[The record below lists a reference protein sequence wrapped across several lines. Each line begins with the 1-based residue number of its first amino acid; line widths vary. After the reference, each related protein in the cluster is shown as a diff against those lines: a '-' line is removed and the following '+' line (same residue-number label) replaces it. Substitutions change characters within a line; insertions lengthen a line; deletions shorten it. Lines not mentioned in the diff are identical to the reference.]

1 MRLKDKVA
9 IVTGGGAGI
18 GGAISTRFAEVGA
31 RVIVAEIDPGRG
43 EARVES
49 IRQAGGQAI
58 FVRTDVAQKSD
69 VEAMAEAAVR
79 AYGAIDVLVC
89 NAAVQQ
95 HGEDGRAH
103 EITEEI
109 WDRTFAINA
118 RGAWLCTKYAIP
130 VMLKQKRGSI
140 IHIASP
146 TGLVGCAPAYTAYS
160 SSKAVMF
167 GLTRVMAAGYGRD
180 NIRVNAIVP
189 GTTDTPLIAGLLS
202 DPATHTF
209 LAGLSPLGRVGKPE
223 EVAELAVFLA
233 SDESRY
239 CTGGFYMSDGGLTA
253 I

>member
-1 MRLKDKVA
+1 MRLRDKVA

-18 GGAISTRFAEVGA
+18 GGAICTRFAEEGA
-31 RVIVAEIDPGRG
+31 RVVVAEIDPGRG
-43 EARVES
+43 EAKVGS
-49 IRQAGGQAI
+49 IRKAGGQAT

-69 VEAMAEAAVR
+69 VEAMVEAAVR

-89 NAAVQQ
+89 NAAVQL

-103 EITEEI
+103 EITEEL

-118 RGAWLCTKYAIP
+118 RGAWLCAKYAIP

-189 GTTDTPLIAGLLS
+189 GPTDTPLIAGLLS
-202 DPATHTF
+202 DPATRAF
-209 LAGLSPLGRVGKPE
+209 LDGLSPLGRVGKPE

>member
-1 MRLKDKVA
+1 MRLKNKVA
-9 IVTGGGAGI
+9 IITGGGMGI
-18 GGAISTRFAEVGA
+18 GGAIATRFAGEGA
-31 RVIVAEIDPGRG
+31 RVVVAEIDVRRG
-43 EARVES
+43 EAKVAS
-49 IRQAGGQAI
+49 IQNSGGQAL
-58 FVRTDVAQKSD
+58 FVRTDVAQRTE
-69 VEAMAEAAVR
+69 VEALVAATVN
-79 AYGAIDVLVC
+79 AFGALDVLVC
-89 NAAVQQ
+89 NAAVQL

-103 EITEEI
+103 EVSEQV

-130 VMLKQKRGSI
+130 VMLKQKKGSV

-189 GTTDTPLIAGLLS
+189 GTTDTPLIAELLS
-202 DPATHTF
+202 DPATRAH
-209 LAGLSPLGRVGKPE
+209 LDGLSPLGRVGKPE

>member
-1 MRLKDKVA
+1 MV
-9 IVTGGGAGI
+9 
-18 GGAISTRFAEVGA
+18 
-31 RVIVAEIDPGRG
+31 
-43 EARVES
+43 
-49 IRQAGGQAI
+49 
-58 FVRTDVAQKSD
+58 
-69 VEAMAEAAVR
+69 EAAVR
-79 AYGAIDVLVC
+79 TYGAIDVLVC
-89 NAAVQQ
+89 NAAVQL

-103 EITEEI
+103 EITEEL

-140 IHIASP
+140 IQIASP
-146 TGLVGCAPAYTAYS
+146 TGLVGCAPAYTTYS

-167 GLTRVMAAGYGRD
+167 GLTPVMAAGYGRE

-189 GTTDTPLIAGLLS
+189 GTTDTPLIAGLLA
-202 DPATHTF
+202 DPATHAY
-209 LAGLSPLGRVGKPE
+209 LDGLSPLGRVGKPE
-223 EVAELAVFLA
+223 EVAQLAVFLA